1 MAAAVLVGPAT
12 LGAQFITGKVLDAAN
27 APVSGAVLVL
37 VDTVGHRIASAVAAL
52 DGKYKV
58 DVGGAGTFWLRVT
71 SPRHAPTTS
80 PAFTVERGEE
90 VVYDHV
96 VPPLGQLEALA
107 QRGRSCPTTA
117 PRGEFVG
124 TPPLRLHV
132 VDEAT
137 SEGVPNAIVA
147 LVDKAGQVRTAG
159 TTAADGRVGLGFRPE
174 DGDAVC
180 VRKIGT
186 PLTTRPATEAPPEGT
201 APWLVLVRAPAR
213 ELTPVEVKASRA
225 QRMKDLGVPATARF
239 FGLEDFQGYVPSALN
254 FGDLLRPMNAPGV
267 GLRSANGRVNCVL
280 LRGTNCIPTLLDG
293 IPSNTVYDLDP
304 FMIEGIAVLN
314 PTDAFQLY
322 GNIGVQGLVIIYTKR
337 PEGRRARR

>member
-1 MAAAVLVGPAT
+1 M
-12 LGAQFITGKVLDAAN
+12 
-27 APVSGAVLVL
+27 VL
-37 VDTVGHRIASAVAAL
+37 VDTTGHRIASAVAAL
-52 DGKYKV
+52 DGRYKV
-58 DVGGAGTFWLRVT
+58 EVGGAGTFWLRVT
-71 SPRHAPTTS
+71 SPRNPPSVS

-90 VVYDHV
+90 VQYDHAL
-96 VPPLGQLEALA
+96 PADAQLEALNL
-107 QRGRSCPTTA
+107 RGRACPTSA

-124 TPPLRLHV
+124 TPPLRLQV

-137 SEGVPNAIVA
+137 SQGVANAIVA
-147 LVDKAGQVRTAG
+147 LIDKGGQVRTAG

-180 VRKIGT
+180 VRKLGT
-186 PLTTRPATEAPPEGT
+186 PLTTRPSTEAPADGS

-225 QRMKDLGVPATARF
+225 ERMKDLGVPTTARF
-239 FGLEDFQGYVPSALN
+239 FGLEDFQAYVPSALN

-304 FMIEGIAVLN
+304 FMIEGMAVLN

-337 PEGRRARR
+337 PEGKKARK